1 MAYVKAKD
9 ALLSE
14 LDEDDVDIA
23 MVSSD
28 PENTNDQ
35 KSNVVHGVRG
45 KRNES
50 KSKKKLTKVG
60 RRKKRTPSRK
70 KAKGALISISKV
82 EGDGVTDNVDTEM
95 VPSDPVMNGKES
107 IILVSVHDE
116 NNLTDDVASG
126 TATSNRH
133 GIIDNIDT
141 GIATSR
147 QMKLR
152 KAGKKKMALK
162 MNSKESNAV
171 PWIQDKVEHLK
182 ELEVGD
188 RNFEKNTNKEVT
200 NEVDSRNEA
209 KNKEKPEGNSKNK
222 VSELRKTGRKKMALR
237 RTNEVVAKKRL
248 NPESSNKTRMKDNTT
263 GMIFMCSS
271 KTKEDCF
278 HYNVFG
284 LPANKRDMVL
294 KIYEGMRL
302 FLFDYDLKMMYGIY
316 KAAGPGGYNIEPKAF
331 QSAFPSQV
339 RFTVLEDCL
348 PLAEEK
354 FKKIIKDNYYSTNK
368 FDCQLTFKQVFFFF
382 SYGFSGLNS
391 QGLPFICRCFSS
403 KGSKSK
409 RLHESSRAEAPTFV
423 DHLSKRP
430 RRSWKNERAETQ
442 EFFYHGHRHVWEER
456 HPASSRDQLYSVD
469 PVEYRRELYASPVA
483 HPPLP
488 HSMHQPLASELP
500 PLETDFYRRDQL
512 RYHCEQFL
520 DVELRYRD
528 EFEHHDSYRRFH
540 HDEFEHRDSY
550 RRFHHDEFEH
560 HDSYRRFHHD
570 EFEHHDSYRRSQR
583 QVEFNHRDTSRRS
596 QHQDEFKHR
605 GNYRRSR
612 HQDEFKHHDSYKR
625 SREHQ
630 LDHHPS
636 SSATKP
642 PKYSSPASRRPV
654 SKDHQTARLPADK
667 RPGRSVL
674 RSIVLK

>member
-1 MAYVKAKD
+1 MFHTCFFFKGSLALFLDKPFLSYRMIMAYVKAKD

-28 PENTNDQ
+28 PENTNGQ

-45 KRNES
+45 KRDES

-107 IILVSVHDE
+107 IISVSVHDE

-141 GIATSR
+141 GIAASR
-147 QMKLR
+147 QRKLR

-171 PWIQDKVEHLK
+171 PGIQDKVEHLK

-237 RTNEVVAKKRL
+237 GTNEVVAKKRL

-302 FLFDYDLKMMYGIY
+302 FLFDYDLKIMYGIY

-368 FDCQLTFKQVFFFF
+368 FDCQLTFKQVKNLCELFHV
-382 SYGFSGLNS
+382 
-391 QGLPFICRCFSS
+391 SS
-403 KGSKSK
+403 KGSKLK

-430 RRSWKNERAETQ
+430 CRSWKNERAETQ

-456 HPASSRDQLYSVD
+456 HPASSKDQLYSVD

-512 RYHCEQFL
+512 RITILIE
-520 DVELRYRD
+520 
-528 EFEHHDSYRRFH
+528 DSIMMSLSAMILTE
-540 HDEFEHRDSY
+540 DPS
-550 RRFHHDEFEH
+550 
-560 HDSYRRFHHD
+560 
-570 EFEHHDSYRRSQR
+570 
-583 QVEFNHRDTSRRS
+583 VKLEFNHRDTYRRS

-605 GNYRRSR
+605 GNYRRSG
-612 HQDEFKHHDSYKR
+612 HQGEFKHHYKR

-630 LDHHPS
+630 LDHRPS

-642 PKYSSPASRRPV
+642 PKYSSPASRRPA

>member
-1 MAYVKAKD
+1 M
-9 ALLSE
+9 
-14 LDEDDVDIA
+14 
-23 MVSSD
+23 
-28 PENTNDQ
+28 Q
-35 KSNVVHGVRG
+35 
-45 KRNES
+45 
-50 KSKKKLTKVG
+50 
-60 RRKKRTPSRK
+60 
-70 KAKGALISISKV
+70 
-82 EGDGVTDNVDTEM
+82 
-95 VPSDPVMNGKES
+95 VPG
-107 IILVSVHDE
+107 
-116 NNLTDDVASG
+116 
-126 TATSNRH
+126 
-133 GIIDNIDT
+133 
-141 GIATSR
+141 
-147 QMKLR
+147 
-152 KAGKKKMALK
+152 
-162 MNSKESNAV
+162 
-171 PWIQDKVEHLK
+171 IQDKVEHLK

-237 RTNEVVAKKRL
+237 GTNEVVAKKRL

-368 FDCQLTFKQVFFFF
+368 FDCQLTFKQFPAKAPNQ
-382 SYGFSGLNS
+382 SGCMKVQEPKLRHLWIICPN
-391 QGLPFICRCFSS
+391 GL
-403 KGSKSK
+403 
-409 RLHESSRAEAPTFV
+409 AEAGKMKEP
-423 DHLSKRP
+423 KP
-430 RRSWKNERAETQ
+430 RN
-442 EFFYHGHRHVWEER
+442 FFTMVIGM
-456 HPASSRDQLYSVD
+456 SGKKGILLLSRDQLYSVD

-528 EFEHHDSYRRFH
+528 EFEHHDSYRRFY
-540 HDEFEHRDSY
+540 HDEFEHR
-550 RRFHHDEFEH
+550 
-560 HDSYRRFHHD
+560 DSYRRFHHD

-630 LDHHPS
+630 LDRHPL

-642 PKYSSPASRRPV
+642 PKYSSPASRRPA